1 MTTANAAPGKKT
13 VADAVAEYDTLRP
26 LWSRSRAVCSGE
38 RHVKAYDSIIDPIGY
53 GNLLIPFSPSMTQ
66 QQYNFY
72 KAEAELPGI
81 VAQFVKTIIGGLLR
95 KQPVLKFGASIPEDA
110 YDWLMNE
117 FAQDGAPMS
126 AFLDPALY
134 EELQTSRAWV
144 YIDHPKVSE
153 DATPEQIEAARPY
166 PVLWRAEQVINWK
179 VRHDGQGRG
188 VLERVITSAYEE
200 QYSEEYEFHPEFVHT
215 IRVHE
220 LKEGKYQ
227 IRVYQPRAASTVVP
241 VVAGQKQSPTAAN
254 KPIFDLVETIY
265 VKIAG
270 EPMTEIPAWP
280 LNGMI
285 DPVEPLISSFV
296 DKEIALYNKVSRR
309 NHLLYG
315 ASTYTPVISSDMGDE
330 DFQAIV
336 DGGLG
341 TWIHLRQGDKAEVLK
356 TPTEALQDMDRAIA
370 ASIEEMAKMG
380 IRMLSP
386 ETAQSGVAL
395 DIRNAAQNA
404 QMGVLNTKISNT
416 MRQIIAFMIR
426 WKYNI
431 EIKIDDV
438 QFELSADF
446 NPTPLGA
453 DWLRLATEWY
463 EKGLIPRSVWLQ
475 ILKQNDM
482 LSPDYDDEAGKQEI
496 TADMDAV
503 MKATN
508 PDYAKTLEK

>member
-1 MTTANAAPGKKT
+1 MVKIIHERAFRPAPAVLRRRFLLVFPSFLRRQGKRQPNHIGNWDGTAESPSLVRRERKAPQWGRRRRPPLVRKSTTDGRHGQPTTANA
-13 VADAVAEYDTLRP
+13 Y
-26 LWSRSRAVCSGE
+26 
-38 RHVKAYDSIIDPIGY
+38 
-53 GNLLIPFSPSMTQ
+53 
-66 QQYNFY
+66 
-72 KAEAELPGI
+72 
-81 VAQFVKTIIGGLLR
+81 
-95 KQPVLKFGASIPEDA
+95 
-110 YDWLMNE
+110 
-117 FAQDGAPMS
+117 
-126 AFLDPALY
+126 
-134 EELQTSRAWV
+134 
-144 YIDHPKVSE
+144 
-153 DATPEQIEAARPY
+153 
-166 PVLWRAEQVINWK
+166 
-179 VRHDGQGRG
+179 
-188 VLERVITSAYEE
+188 
-200 QYSEEYEFHPEFVHT
+200 
-215 IRVHE
+215 
-220 LKEGKYQ
+220 
-227 IRVYQPRAASTVVP
+227 
-241 VVAGQKQSPTAAN
+241 
-254 KPIFDLVETIY
+254 
-265 VKIAG
+265 
-270 EPMTEIPAWP
+270 
-280 LNGMI
+280 
-285 DPVEPLISSFV
+285 
-296 DKEIALYNKVSRR
+296 
-309 NHLLYG
+309 
-315 ASTYTPVISSDMGDE
+315 
-330 DFQAIV
+330 
-336 DGGLG
+336 
-341 TWIHLRQGDKAEVLK
+341 
-356 TPTEALQDMDRAIA
+356 